1 MNSKIKKHSFL
12 KGMLFVLFANMF
24 LFGGNTLV
32 NAVET
37 SDSAQQTTQ
46 ISKEHVVVQQEQSL
60 GDKTE
65 KQVSTQTNQENQ
77 ITGNEKQNIDATI
90 GKEQNSADSPIIPTE
105 PTVDSKEAEKPAEP
119 TVDSKEAEKPA
130 EPTVDSKEA
139 EKPAEPTVDSKEAEK
154 PTEPT
159 VDSKE
164 AEKPTEPTVDSKEA
178 EK

>member
-1 MNSKIKKHSFL
+1 
-12 KGMLFVLFANMF
+12 MLFVLFANMF

-77 ITGNEKQNIDATI
+77 TTGNEKQNIDATI
-90 GKEQNSADSPIIPTE
+90 GQEQKD
-105 PTVDSKEAEKPAEP
+105 KPCHN
-119 TVDSKEAEKPA
+119 KN
-130 EPTVDSKEA
+130 
-139 EKPAEPTVDSKEAEK
+139 
-154 PTEPT
+154 
-159 VDSKE
+159 
-164 AEKPTEPTVDSKEA
+164 
-178 EK
+178 